1 MEENTNITSTEETQ
15 ATEPEVKATTS
26 TEEQPTTSV
35 EEQLQ
40 KLMVEN
46 AKMKRA
52 FDKASSEAADYKK
65 KYNATLSEK
74 EQADLAKAEAE
85 ARRDERLAELERE
98 NSIHK
103 FTESFLDLGYDK
115 ESAIAAAT
123 AQVDNDVDTLF
134 KLQKKIIDAKVQAK
148 VNELLAPKVS
158 YYKKFN
164 NTSIVDGLKSIGVD
178 YSFNNRRKIANKNG
192 IKVYVGTASQNKY
205 LCDLARQGKLIKV

>member
-148 VNELLAPKVS
+148 E
-158 YYKKFN
+158 
-164 NTSIVDGLKSIGVD
+164 
-178 YSFNNRRKIANKNG
+178 
-192 IKVYVGTASQNKY
+192 QE
-205 LCDLARQGKLIKV
+205 LIKDIPRAKTGVYASMTAEQIMAIEDREERHKAIAENIDLFGN